1 VAESEPGAEP
11 PPRHLGA
18 GAALSIVADLG
29 PLVSVGVLSIVLART
44 IGPAGNG
51 TYALLATLV
60 TLVVLVCSLGLA
72 AGITY
77 QVSRRAW
84 PLSRALPET
93 YGVALLL
100 GLIGAGLGAGFYA
113 LTDEG
118 AMRSVDAT
126 LVTIALAAIPAFVA
140 VQFATAML
148 LGRDRYEA
156 YAGLQLTTSAV
167 VLVAAAGL
175 AIPFGLTGAVAGLA
189 ASAVIGAVAGAILV
203 RRQTRRGFD
212 TRQTRVDHRAGR
224 PLRVALR
231 FGALAWAASLLQ
243 QVNYRFDVL
252 ILGAYASA
260 ADVGV
265 YSVALTL
272 TSIAWILPHGLQT
285 VVFPRTAS
293 VDAAVEAGEMSV
305 EESDAGAAR
314 ASRHSVILVIPAGL
328 IVGVLLALVPLVY
341 GRSFDRSVA
350 LGLVLLPGVLALGTG
365 KVLSSVVAGRGKP
378 RYNLYNSLLV
388 AAITLGLYFTLI
400 PAFGV
405 WGAAI
410 ASSLSYLATA
420 VIAVGFFHRVVGV
433 PLAHALIPTRADLRN
448 YLEGLN
454 AFRASFRSRLVRRRA
469 A

>member
-1 VAESEPGAEP
+1 MGQREPGAEP
-11 PPRHLGA
+11 PRRHLGA
-18 GAALSIVADLG
+18 GAALSIVADIG
-29 PLVSVGVLSIVLART
+29 PLVSVGVLSIVLARS

-51 TYALLATLV
+51 SYALLATLV
-60 TLVVLVCSLGLA
+60 NVVVLVCSLGLG

-77 QVSRRAW
+77 EVSRGKW

-93 YGVALLL
+93 YRIALVLGLL
-100 GLIGAGLGAGFYA
+100 GSGLGAGFYA
-113 LTDEG
+113 ITADG
-118 AMRSVDAT
+118 ALRSVDAT

-140 VQFATAML
+140 IQFATALL

-156 YAGLQLTTSAV
+156 YATLQLTTAAV
-167 VLVAAAGL
+167 LLAAAAGL
-175 AIPFGLTGAVAGLA
+175 AIPFGLTGAVTGLA
-189 ASAVIGAVAGAILV
+189 ASAVSGAVAGAVLI
-203 RRQTRRGFD
+203 RRQIGKGVDARL
-212 TRQTRVDHRAGR
+212 TRVDDRAGR

-285 VVFPRTAS
+285 VIFPRTAS
-293 VDAAVEAGEMSV
+293 LDAGVQAGEVSV
-305 EESDAGAAR
+305 EESDEGAAR
-314 ASRHSVILVIPAGL
+314 ASRHSVLLMIPAGL
-328 IVGVLLALVPLVY
+328 LVGVLLALVPLIY
-341 GRSFDRSVA
+341 GRSFDRTVA
-350 LGLVLLPGVLALGTG
+350 LGLVMLPGVLALGTG

-378 RYNLYNSLLV
+378 RYNLYNGLVV
-388 AAITLGLYFTLI
+388 AAITLALYFTLI
-400 PAFGV
+400 PAYGV

-410 ASSLSYLATA
+410 ASSLSYFATA
-420 VIAVGFFHRVVGV
+420 VIAVGFFRRVVGV
-433 PLAHALIPTRADLRN
+433 RLADALIPTRADVRN
-448 YLEGLN
+448 YLEGLD
-454 AFRASFRSRLVRRRA
+454 AFRAHYRSRIVRRRA